1 MGYFVFVGLLV
12 VALVVGL
19 LASQMATTT
28 SKSMIAG
35 STIAGVFILFLI
47 VTAFCA
53 TDTVSAGNIG
63 IKKQFGN
70 LVGTTGSGLVMH
82 APWQSVSS
90 VSVRNELRTYDMG
103 GGNAAVSSDSQ
114 AVYLTIQVNYSL
126 QRAGAVQVYK
136 NTGGQFVERIL
147 DPAVYQDTKEV
158 TAGYRAVDF
167 AQNREV
173 IRQQIEHK
181 LQADVGTIKDETTGK
196 RIAAITINSVA
207 LKNVDFTPAL
217 KQAIEQTVEANQQA
231 KRAQAQVA
239 IKQAEAQQ
247 VVAEAKGRAEATLTQ
262 ARADAESNRLK
273 QRTLTPLLIQQQA
286 INKLNP
292 RVSVIVCDSGKQCIP
307 NTVLS
312 TAGR

>member
-1 MGYFVFVGLLV
+1 MGYFVFVGLMVILLV
-12 VALVVGL
+12 GGL
-19 LASQMATTT
+19 LASRVVATGGGL
-28 SKSMIAG
+28 IAG
-35 STIAGVFILFLI
+35 GTVAAVAVLFLV

-63 IKKQFGN
+63 IVKQFGN
-70 LVGTTGSGLVMH
+70 LVGTTGSGLVTH
-82 APWQSVSS
+82 APWKSVSA

-103 GGNAAVSSDSQ
+103 GGNSAVSSDSQ
-114 AVYLTIQVNYSL
+114 PVYLTVQVNYSL

-167 AQNREV
+167 AQNREQ
-173 IRQQIEHK
+173 IRQKIEQK
-181 LQADVGTIKDETTGK
+181 LQGDVGTIVDENTHK
-196 RIAAITINSVA
+196 RIPAITINSVA

-239 IKQAEAQQ
+239 IKQAEADQL
-247 VVAEAKGRAEATLTQ
+247 VAEAKGKAEATLTQ

-273 QRTLTPLLIQQQA
+273 QRTLTPLLVQQQA

-292 RVSVIVCDSGKQCIP
+292 NVSVIVCDSGKQCIP
-307 NTVLS
+307 NTVLA
-312 TAGR
+312 TAGK